1 MKADESFIKKL
12 ESFIDE
18 PFNEF
23 AKTRIIRLLKEY
35 REEIPAIVIKE
46 EKTKEKQIEKKT
58 KYAFDSESVLRRPNK
73 NYATKAQLEVEAKM
87 FCEIYEI
94 CIEEFMN
101 RKYRKARTKIIE
113 ARKAFCNL
121 IHERYLCHN
130 NTLAEFFDV
139 HHSTVSFYMY
149 GKTSYYVKKRNLK

>member
-1 MKADESFIKKL
+1 MKTDESFIRKL
-12 ESFIDE
+12 ELFLDE

-46 EKTKEKQIEKKT
+46 EKVKEKKT
-58 KYAFDSESVLRRPNK
+58 EKEIKYALDSTPVLKRPNK

-94 CIEEFMN
+94 CIDEFMK

-149 GKTSYYVKKRNLK
+149 GKTSYYVKKIK